1 MKRKKREGEEEE
13 EVRKRRGKEKRGVGK
28 RKGKKI
34 TNHSLKKN
42 NPLGNTKGNK
52 GKKEQRRGWS
62 CQKIEILE

>member
-1 MKRKKREGEEEE
+1 MERKKREGEEEE
-13 EVRKRRGKEKRGVGK
+13 EVRKRRGKEKRG
-28 RKGKKI
+28 RKTERKKI

-52 GKKEQRRGWS
+52 GKKEQRRGWT